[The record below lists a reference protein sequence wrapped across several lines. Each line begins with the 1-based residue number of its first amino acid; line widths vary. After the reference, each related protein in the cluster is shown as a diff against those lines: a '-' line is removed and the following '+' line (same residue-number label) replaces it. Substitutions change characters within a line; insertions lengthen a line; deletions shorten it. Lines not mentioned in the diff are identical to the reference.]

1 MHHNSQE
8 ELTRENVL
16 KELWRRFNML
26 SDVKD
31 YRFECDTEKSLR
43 ELKETTKKLENKIE
57 ELLAM
62 MKQMNKN
69 MKEKKV

>member
-1 MHHNSQE
+1 
-8 ELTRENVL
+8 
-16 KELWRRFNML
+16 ML

-31 YRFECDTEKSLR
+31 YRFENNTEKSLR
-43 ELKETTKKLENKIE
+43 ELKENAQKMQEKIDQ
-57 ELLAM
+57 LLAM

>member
-1 MHHNSQE
+1 
-8 ELTRENVL
+8 
-16 KELWRRFNML
+16 ML

-31 YRFECDTEKSLR
+31 YKFECNTEKSLR
-43 ELKETTKKLENKIE
+43 ELKETTKNLENKIE
-57 ELLAM
+57 ELLNL